1 MNSIKLERYNKE
13 FVRVLS
19 EILMEE
25 VKDDDIKFVTI
36 TDVDITNDLSYAKV
50 YFTVL
55 DKNKI
60 DTTLNALNK
69 ASSFIRGKV
78 SERVEIRHTPELKFV
93 YDTSIEYG
101 ERIDEVLD
109 QIQSQPPKDEGT
121 KELEEQE

>member
-93 YDTSIEYG
+93 HDTSIEYG
-101 ERIDEVLD
+101 ERIEEVLD
-109 QIQSQPPKDEGT
+109 QIQSQTPKDEGT

>member
-19 EILMEE
+19 EIIMEE

-69 ASSFIRGKV
+69 AASFIRGKV

-101 ERIDEVLD
+101 ERIEEVLD
-109 QIQSQPPKDEGT
+109 QIQSQTPKYEAT
-121 KELEEQE
+121 KELEEHE